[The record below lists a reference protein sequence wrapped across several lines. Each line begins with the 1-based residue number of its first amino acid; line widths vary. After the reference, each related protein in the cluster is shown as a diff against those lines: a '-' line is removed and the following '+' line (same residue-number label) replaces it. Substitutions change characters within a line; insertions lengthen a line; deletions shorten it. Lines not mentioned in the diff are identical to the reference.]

1 MKKIL
6 HFFCYFCLA
15 GSAYPQS
22 TAGITGKP
30 DTSYSTYGAYIS
42 TLKTHPETKWVDELH
57 IAAVTEKK
65 NIIYCEMGERKL
77 LLDVFH
83 PSQESKKAR
92 TAILIIHGG
101 GWRTGNRAQH
111 YPLAQR
117 LANLGYVCITA
128 EYRLSTEAL
137 FPAAVNDIKASLRWV
152 RANAKAY
159 NIDPEKIA
167 VLGFSAGGE
176 LAAFMGTT
184 NGITEFE
191 GKDCLLSSSSNVQA
205 VIDIDGI
212 LAFIH
217 PESGEGDDSKR
228 ISAATNW
235 FGYSKTENP
244 QLWTKGS
251 PLTYAGKNTPP
262 TLFINSGVDRM
273 HAGRTD
279 YIKILNKHKIYTE
292 VKQFEGSPHS
302 FCLFEPWF
310 SPTVKYIDDFLVNIF
325 GKP

>member
-1 MKKIL
+1 MKRIL
-6 HFFCYFCLA
+6 HFYCYISLVVSIQA
-15 GSAYPQS
+15 QSA
-22 TAGITGKP
+22 AGITGKA
-30 DTSYSTYGAYIS
+30 DTSYSTYGAYLS

-57 IAAVTEKK
+57 TDAVAEKK
-65 NIIYCEMGERKL
+65 NIVYCDMGDRKL
-77 LLDVFH
+77 SLDVFH
-83 PSQESKKAR
+83 PTQKNKTAR

-101 GWRTGNRAQH
+101 GWRTGNRTQH

-117 LANLGYVCITA
+117 LANLGYVCITP

-137 FPAAVNDIKASLRWV
+137 FPAAVYDIKASLRWV
-152 RANAKAY
+152 RSHAKEY
-159 NIDPEKIA
+159 NLDPEKIA

-184 NGITEFE
+184 NGLTDFE
-191 GKDCLLSSSSNVQA
+191 GKDCLLQSTSNVQA

-228 ISAATNW
+228 TSAATNW
-235 FGYSKTENP
+235 FGYSKADNP
-244 QLWTKGS
+244 ELWKKGS

-279 YIKILNKHKIYTE
+279 YIKILDQYKIYHE
-292 VKQFEGSPHS
+292 VKQFGGSPHS

-310 SPTVKYIDDFLVNIF
+310 SPTVKYIDDFLTRIF
-325 GKP
+325 GK

>member
-6 HFFCYFCLA
+6 LFVCYSTVVA
-15 GSAYPQS
+15 STYAQS

-30 DTSYSTYGAYIS
+30 DTSYSLYSAYLS

-57 IAAVTEKK
+57 TDAVAEKK
-65 NIIYCEMGERKL
+65 NIVYCEMGARKL
-77 LLDVFH
+77 SLDVFY
-83 PSQESKKAR
+83 PTQKNKKTR

-101 GWRTGNRAQH
+101 GWRTGNRTQH
-111 YPLAQR
+111 YAMAQR
-117 LANLGYVCITA
+117 LANLGYVCITP

-137 FPAAVNDIKASLRWV
+137 FPAAVNDIKTSLRWV
-152 RANAKAY
+152 RSRAKEY

-184 NGITEFE
+184 NGIAEFE
-191 GKDCLLSSSSNVQA
+191 GKDCTVKSSSNVQA

-235 FGYSKTENP
+235 FGYSKTDNP
-244 QLWTKGS
+244 ELWKKGS

-279 YIKILNKHKIYTE
+279 YIKILDQHKIYSE

-310 SPTVKYIDDFLVNIF
+310 SPTIKYIDDFLVKVF
-325 GKP
+325 GKQ